1 MLTPVNPG
9 NFQVFIWACEVHNA
23 YTNKSWQLPSFFW
36 ACDAHNAYTC
46 KSWELPIFYLVSS
59 LASIKG
65 KLLFCDVKSSEIYMW
80 LYTKIP
86 LLGKVIL

>member
-1 MLTPVNPG
+1 MLTPINPGNFQVFFGHVTRTMLTPVNPG
-9 NFQVFIWACEVHNA
+9 NFQV
-23 YTNKSWQLPSFFW
+23 
-36 ACDAHNAYTC
+36 
-46 KSWELPIFYLVSS
+46 FYLVSS